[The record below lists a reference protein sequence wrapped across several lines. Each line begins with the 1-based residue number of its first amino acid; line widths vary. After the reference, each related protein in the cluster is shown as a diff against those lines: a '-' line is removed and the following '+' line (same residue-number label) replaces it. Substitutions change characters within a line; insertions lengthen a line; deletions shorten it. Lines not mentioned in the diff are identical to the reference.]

1 MSSFSCEREP
11 FTICGSVN
19 AVGPSNMSN
28 VTLERGTLT
37 FDGAGVGVRVVGPE
51 AVVTAERL
59 VLKVPYL
66 LASAA
71 RGERP
76 VDGAVA
82 SVGSNRLASV
92 GASSSVVCTGI

>member
-1 MSSFSCEREP
+1 MLAEDLGIANSSD
-11 FTICGSVN
+11 
-19 AVGPSNMSN
+19 
-28 VTLERGTLT
+28 VTLDRGTLT

-51 AVVTAERL
+51 AVVMAERV

-82 SVGSNRLASV
+82 SVGRSKLVSV
-92 GASSSVVCTGI
+92 GASSSAVCTGT

>member
-1 MSSFSCEREP
+1 
-11 FTICGSVN
+11 
-19 AVGPSNMSN
+19 MSN